1 MRERL
6 PREAVADE
14 HAPARDVAHP
24 LQPDTAMPDVTL
36 SDDVLRALLARA
48 LGDALD
54 ERRDL
59 LREVVAEALE
69 DAALAEAVRDG
80 RESPLVARA
89 DVLDALRGD
98 AA

>member
-1 MRERL
+1 
-6 PREAVADE
+6 
-14 HAPARDVAHP
+14 
-24 LQPDTAMPDVTL
+24 MPDVTL
-36 SDDVLRALLARA
+36 SDDALRALLARA
-48 LGDALD
+48 VGDALD
-54 ERRDL
+54 ARRDL

-69 DAALAEAVRDG
+69 DAALAEAVRAG